1 MRIFAF
7 FLAGAGLRDSR
18 VRFAWQAL
26 YVVTPASVHE
36 SVWSGVLSRFGP
48 FRGARVMHHGCRVAS
63 CHVLSPRVSRH
74 VMRHVNSCHGEGWQ
88 AYDPRTLR
96 GVKAEP
102 PKTRRNMNR
111 WRVAKQLAGAKGAL
125 RFFAFRCPKGFIF

>member
-63 CHVLSPRVSRH
+63 CHVLSRH
-74 VMRHVNSCHGEGWQ
+74 VIVMHHVISSHAME
-88 AYDPRTLR
+88 
-96 GVKAEP
+96 KA
-102 PKTRRNMNR
+102 
-111 WRVAKQLAGAKGAL
+111 G
-125 RFFAFRCPKGFIF
+125 RFTIPARCVV